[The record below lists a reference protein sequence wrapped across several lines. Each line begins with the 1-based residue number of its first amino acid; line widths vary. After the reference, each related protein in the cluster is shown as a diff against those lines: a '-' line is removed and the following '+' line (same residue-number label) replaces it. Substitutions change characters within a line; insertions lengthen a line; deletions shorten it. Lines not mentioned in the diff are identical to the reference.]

1 MNRLVS
7 YCLLLFVLW
16 GGFGTNITAQ
26 ADLLQSNSF
35 TEDDILGVWTNSDKI
50 VKVKIEK
57 IGSHYFGKLVWLE
70 KPNEPDGTPK
80 LDKLNPDPSLR
91 KVPFIGLRIMKDM
104 KYRGNG
110 VWGGGSL
117 YDPEKGKSYGC
128 KITMVS
134 KDAANIRGFIGVS
147 LLGKTEKF
155 SRVSK

>member
-7 YCLLLFVLW
+7 YCLLLFLVW
-16 GGFGTNITAQ
+16 SSTGQIGRTQ
-26 ADLLQSNSF
+26 ADLLQSTSIN
-35 TEDDILGVWTNSDKI
+35 EEDILGVWTNSDKI
-50 VKVKIEK
+50 LRVKIEK

-80 LDKLNPDPSLR
+80 LDKFNPDPALR

-110 VWGGGSL
+110 VWGGGTL

-128 KITMVS
+128 KITMIS